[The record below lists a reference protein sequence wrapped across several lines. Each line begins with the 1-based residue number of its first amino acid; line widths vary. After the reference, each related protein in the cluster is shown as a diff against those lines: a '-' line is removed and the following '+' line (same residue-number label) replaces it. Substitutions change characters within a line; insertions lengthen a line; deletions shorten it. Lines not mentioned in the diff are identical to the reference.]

1 MKKKKKREPIEYE
14 EKVLKKLTKEEEKV
28 VLELVRKLNDSFEER
43 INKVTTIMKYLIVYV
58 VVLTFMLTIGLIC
71 TINDYLNRV
80 DKINQNTNEAMERI
94 EQVIDRLE
102 KIERE

>member
-1 MKKKKKREPIEYE
+1 MKKKKCEPIEYE
-14 EKVLKKLTKEEEKV
+14 EKVLIKLTKEEEKV
-28 VLELVRKLNDSFEER
+28 ILELARKLSDSFEER

-80 DKINQNTNEAMERI
+80 NKINQDTGKTVEKI